1 MLFRRGHSLIW
12 KAGRVRFFVCVIKL
26 IIKKVGDII
35 ITILI
40 PVVILFLVKLFDC
53 AFGVLKT
60 MFIVKDRY
68 FLAAICA
75 SLSVVFFVYA
85 AQQSGEYV
93 YVTIFLA
100 TFLGNYLPPKI
111 LNYLRKD
118 KLFIYEVISNDLAT
132 GKEFAD
138 KLRTYNLQL
147 STNVCLNNE
156 LKKVVSCRIY
166 SKSKDTSRFIEDSI
180 PTNFN
185 YNVIASAS

>member
-1 MLFRRGHSLIW
+1 M
-12 KAGRVRFFVCVIKL
+12 
-26 IIKKVGDII
+26 
-35 ITILI
+35 
-40 PVVILFLVKLFDC
+40 VKLFDC

-60 MFIVKDRY
+60 MFIVKDKY
-68 FLAAICA
+68 FLAAVCA
-75 SLSVVFFVYA
+75 SLSVVFFVYS

-93 YVTIFLA
+93 YITIFLA
-100 TFLGNYLPPKI
+100 TFLGNYLPPKV

-118 KLFIYEVISNDLAT
+118 KLFIYEVMSNDLSN

-166 SKSKDTSRFIEDSI
+166 SKNKETSRLIEESI
-180 PTNFN
+180 PKTFN
-185 YNVIASAS
+185 YNVITATA